1 MKKKLLSV
9 ILAATM
15 TAALL
20 AGCSSKKETTDTSSA
35 GVAETQTKET
45 ETAET
50 KEADTSGEN
59 VKLSIYAQY
68 ADDDTKI
75 PYDYAVEKLAETYPN
90 VELELIVQSQD
101 DGMTLSTLAASN
113 NLPDIFQAGTEIIN
127 SLRETNQVM
136 VLNDAAKETGF
147 EDKVYDSAKELLYA
161 DDGNIYAFPY
171 AGQEYVLW
179 YYNKAIFKESGLEVP
194 QTYDELLKCIEKF
207 NGKGIT
213 PMALFGQEGW
223 ITAAMYDVIATRY
236 TTGGIKALDEGS
248 AQITDQAYVDAANMM
263 SKLVS
268 ANMFSADVTNTNY
281 DQASALFL
289 EGKAAMFLNGQW
301 YIEDATKAL
310 GEDVGWMYYPAPD
323 TASYEA
329 GKTLFSGGGSTSG
342 YAVNPDSE
350 NAQLAAEV
358 AAFISEKYCEAKVLY
373 RSNPLVAV
381 DTGVTAEKELTP
393 MMKELS
399 DVIPGITATTK
410 FTWGLTNSIFNTG
423 IMDQTKFLLSP
434 QYTPDE
440 FIEEMDSVIKRM
452 ND

>member
-1 MKKKLLSV
+1 MKKRLLSV
-9 ILAATM
+9 LLAATM
-15 TAALL
+15 AASLM
-20 AGCSSKKETTDTSSA
+20 AGCGSQTTTTTDTSAA
-35 GVAETQTKET
+35 GVAETESTKE
-45 ETAET
+45 
-50 KEADTSGEN
+50 SGDK

-68 ADDDTKI
+68 ADDDTRI
-75 PYDYAVEKLAETYPN
+75 PYDYAVEQLAKEYPN

-136 VLNDAAKETGF
+136 ILNDVAKETGF
-147 EDKVYDSAKELLYA
+147 EDKVYDSCKELLYA

-179 YYNKAIFKESGLEVP
+179 YYNKAIFKACGLEVP
-194 QTYDELLKCIEKF
+194 KTYEELLKCIEVF
-207 NGKGIT
+207 NSSGIT
-213 PMALFGQEGW
+213 PMSMFGQEGW
-223 ITAAMYDVIATRY
+223 VTTAMYDAIATRY
-236 TTGGIKALDEGS
+236 TAGGIKDLDEGK
-248 AQITDQAYVDAANMM
+248 AQITDQAYVDAANTM
-263 SKLVS
+263 SQLVN
-268 ANMFSADVTNTNY
+268 AGMFSADVSNTNY

-289 EGKAAMFLNGQW
+289 ERGAAMFLNGQW

-323 TASYEA
+323 EASYEA
-329 GKTLFSGGGSTSG
+329 GKTVFAGGGSTSG

-350 NAQLAAEV
+350 NAELAAEV

-381 DTGVTAEKELTP
+381 DTGVTAETELTP
-393 MMKELS
+393 MMQELS
-399 DVIPGITATTK
+399 DVIPTITSTTK

-423 IMDQTKFLLSP
+423 IMDQTKFLLST
-434 QYTPDE
+434 QYTADE
-440 FIEEMDSVIKRM
+440 FVEEMDSVIKRM

>member
-1 MKKKLLSV
+1 MKKRLLSV
-9 ILAATM
+9 
-15 TAALL
+15 LL
-20 AGCSSKKETTDTSSA
+20 ATTMAASLMAGCGSQKETTDTSAA
-35 GVAETQTKET
+35 GVAETEATSTESTDTT
-45 ETAET
+45 ETT
-50 KEADTSGEN
+50 GEK

-75 PYDYAVEKLAETYPN
+75 PYDYAVEQLAKEYPN

-136 VLNDAAKETGF
+136 VLNDVAKSTGF

-179 YYNKAIFKESGLEVP
+179 YYNKAIFKTCGLEVP
-194 QTYDELLKCIEKF
+194 KTYDELLKCIEVF
-207 NGKGIT
+207 NSNGVT
-213 PMALFGQEGW
+213 PMSMFGQEGW
-223 ITAAMYDVIATRY
+223 VTTAMYDAIATRY
-236 TTGGIKALDEGS
+236 TVGGIKDLDEGK

-263 SKLVS
+263 SKLVN
-268 ANMFSADVTNTNY
+268 ANMFSADVSNTNY
-281 DQASALFL
+281 DQASEMFL
-289 EGKAAMFLNGQW
+289 NGEAAMFLNGQW

-310 GEDVGWMYYPAPD
+310 GENVGWMYYPAPD
-323 TASYEA
+323 EASYEA
-329 GKTLFSGGGSTSG
+329 GKTAFAGGGSTSG
-342 YAVNPDSE
+342 YAVNPDSK
-350 NAQLAAEV
+350 NAELAAEV
-358 AAFISEKYCEAKVLY
+358 AAFISVKYCEAKVLY

-393 MMKELS
+393 MMQELS
-399 DVIPGITATTK
+399 DIIPTITSTTK

-434 QYTPDE
+434 QYTADE
-440 FIEEMDSVIKRM
+440 FVQEMDSVIKRM

>member
-9 ILAATM
+9 LLATTIVAS
-15 TAALL
+15 LF
-20 AGCSSKKETTDTSSA
+20 AGCSSEKETKDTSAA
-35 GVAETQTKET
+35 GVAEAEKTST
-45 ETAET
+45 ETATTTET
-50 KEADTSGEN
+50 TGEK

-68 ADDDTKI
+68 ADDDTKV
-75 PYDYAVEKLAETYPN
+75 PYDYAVEQLAKEYPN

-127 SLRETNQVM
+127 SFRETNQVM
-136 VLNDAAKETGF
+136 VLNDVAKSTGF
-147 EDKVYDSAKELLYA
+147 EDKVYDSCKDLLYA

-179 YYNKAIFKESGLEVP
+179 YYNKAIFKDCGLEVP
-194 QTYDELLKCIEKF
+194 QTYDELLKCIEVLNSKD
-207 NGKGIT
+207 IT
-213 PMALFGQEGW
+213 PMSLFGQEGW
-223 ITAAMYDVIATRY
+223 ISSSMYDAIATRY
-236 TTGGIKALDEGS
+236 AAGGIKDLDEGN

-263 SKLVS
+263 SQLVN
-268 ANMFSADVTNTNY
+268 ANMFSADVSNTNY
-281 DQASALFL
+281 DQASAMFL

-310 GEDVGWMYYPAPD
+310 GEDVGWMYFPAPD
-323 TASYEA
+323 TASYES
-329 GKTLFSGGGSTSG
+329 GKTAFAGGGSTSG
-342 YAVNPDSE
+342 YAVNPDSK
-350 NAQLAAEV
+350 NAALAAEV

-381 DTGVTAEKELTP
+381 DTGVTPEKELTP
-393 MMKELS
+393 MMQELA
-399 DVIPGITATTK
+399 DQIPSITSTTK

-423 IMDQTKFLLSP
+423 IMDQTRFLLSP
-434 QYTPDE
+434 QYTADE
-440 FIEEMDSVIKRM
+440 FIKEMDSVIKRM